1 MTMDLR
7 QNRAE
12 LHFKSADDD
21 ELAHSVA
28 DGLLFL
34 SDCVNWHLLKSL
46 IDT

>member
-1 MTMDLR
+1 MTMNLR
-7 QNRAE
+7 QYRAE
-12 LHFKSADDD
+12 LHLKSADDD